1 MKNYFI
7 HILAVIFLLL
17 ISCDKSKE
25 SMQDATAYVNVKIS
39 DASYANFSNSKLG
52 SLSSNNTAE
61 LIIPWN
67 EDIDVIVRLNNN
79 VDSKLATRSLNTK
92 TVQVIDKDVHYRLL
106 VFNSKNEF
114 VVSKDY
120 VVGQESGNGI
130 PLSSAEKYSFIVYS
144 FGEKSKLPYLNMN
157 TGESMDKALLSLTS
171 IKDVMLDTRIG
182 IQLSVGQNN
191 LGLTLKHQF
200 SEVNVKINTED
211 VGNVEAVGDLHIS
224 NVFPSAVVDMSKS
237 SSFPKNLSFTSKTFS
252 QTLEPFQ
259 KDEKGIYS
267 NSNIV
272 YANAELT
279 NVLTLE
285 KLKIGGVQKE
295 NLDLFSFVAKPGV
308 SYTIEIVL
316 KSKGGS
322 LEGFNDG
329 TLIWANGNLIKIGED
344 QYAFAASQG
353 EYGDYWYRSNDGLV
367 YSNPMTIQN
376 KSSNTGV
383 PVDNICGKVGAGW
396 RLPTE
401 KDVFNLEKYVDW
413 YGKSNKAF
421 GAYVKPDGT
430 SVQGIYIGTNKI
442 PSVADQDK
450 YLFLPAAG
458 AYNSGSPAEVNQSCF
473 YWHSGNVYKGESTSF
488 QIASYY
494 FSPNND
500 GGKDLSRTNSV
511 RCVKDVK

>member
-1 MKNYFI
+1 
-7 HILAVIFLLL
+7 
-17 ISCDKSKE
+17 
-25 SMQDATAYVNVKIS
+25 MQDATAYVNVKIS

-61 LIIPWN
+61 VIIPWN
-67 EDIDVIVRLNNN
+67 KDIDVILRLNNN
-79 VDSKLATRSLNTK
+79 VNNKFATTSLNTK
-92 TVQVIDKDVHYRLL
+92 AVHTIDKDVHYRLL

-130 PLSSAEKYSFIVYS
+130 PLSSTEKYSFIVYS
-144 FGEKSKLPYLNMN
+144 FGEKSKLSDMN
-157 TGESMDKALLSLTS
+157 INSGESMDKTLLFLSSL
-171 IKDVMLDTRIG
+171 KDVMLDTRIG
-182 IQLSVGQNN
+182 IQLSVEQNN

-211 VGNVEAVGDLHIS
+211 VGKVEAVGDLHIS
-224 NVFPSAVVDMSKS
+224 NVFSSAVVYMSKS
-237 SSFPKNLSFTSKTFS
+237 SSFPKNVSFTSNS
-252 QTLEPFQ
+252 VIQTLEPFQ
-259 KDEKGIYS
+259 KNDNGIYS

-272 YANAELT
+272 YANGELT

-295 NLDLFSFVAKPGV
+295 NLDLFSLLARPGV

-367 YSNPMTIQN
+367 YSNPM
-376 KSSNTGV
+376 NT
-383 PVDNICGKVGAGW
+383 
-396 RLPTE
+396 
-401 KDVFNLEKYVDW
+401 
-413 YGKSNKAF
+413 
-421 GAYVKPDGT
+421 
-430 SVQGIYIGTNKI
+430 
-442 PSVADQDK
+442 
-450 YLFLPAAG
+450 
-458 AYNSGSPAEVNQSCF
+458 
-473 YWHSGNVYKGESTSF
+473 
-488 QIASYY
+488 
-494 FSPNND
+494 
-500 GGKDLSRTNSV
+500 
-511 RCVKDVK
+511 